1 MHETFFFAYD
11 KVRMKGG
18 TEMADQIYQQIAERT
33 NGDVYLGVVGPVRV
47 GKSTFVKRVMECI
60 VIPNMTDDIER
71 LRAQDE
77 LPQSSPGAVIMTAEP
92 KFVPAHGT
100 SIQVGD
106 DAFRFHVRLA
116 DCVGY
121 IIEGAKGYEDENGPK
136 LVHTP
141 WHHEPI
147 PFQEAAKI
155 GTDKVI
161 RDHST
166 IGIVMT
172 TDGTVNDIPRHAVEQ
187 VEEDIINQ
195 LKEIGK
201 PFVIVLNSRMP
212 AHDSALHLR
221 AELHEKY
228 GVPVIVTAVD
238 QMSVHE
244 IQTILKEALYEFPLQ
259 SFDLQKP
266 DWMDV
271 LDFDHPLQQSLQNS
285 LAEWSTQVSRIRD
298 VKELANYLAQEPF
311 VENAEVI
318 EVDAGKGKASIQIEM
333 KDDVFQSVC
342 EEWLEDPIVTK
353 KDWLLY
359 VKESSHAKK
368 SYLRFH
374 DAIESAKDGGYG
386 VALPIMQ
393 EFQPSA
399 PEQINEN
406 KFYGVRMK
414 AKAPS
419 FHIIRVDMDAEFS
432 PLIGS
437 EFHSQQL
444 LKELKEA
451 YYHDREALW
460 QTSLFGTPLHEML
473 KESMRF
479 KTEAV
484 SSHAKKRMRETIER
498 MVNDGDRGMV
508 TFIL

>member
-1 MHETFFFAYD
+1 MKRFFCAYD
-11 KVRMKGG
+11 KVRRKGG
-18 TEMADQIYQQIAERT
+18 NDMAEELYQQIAERT
-33 NGDVYLGVVGPVRV
+33 NGDVYIGVVGPVRV
-47 GKSTFVKRVMECI
+47 GKSTFVKRVMESL
-60 VIPNMTDDIER
+60 VIPNMTDEVER

-100 SIQVGD
+100 SIQVGE
-106 DAFRFHVRLA
+106 DAFRFNIRLA

-121 IIEGAKGYEDENGPK
+121 IVEGAKGHEDENGPK
-136 LVHTP
+136 FVHTP
-141 WHHEPI
+141 WHREPI
-147 PFQEAAKI
+147 PFQEAARI

-172 TDGTVNDIPRHAVEQ
+172 TDGSVNDILRSAVEQ
-187 VEEDIINQ
+187 VEEDIVGQ

-201 PFVIVLNSRMP
+201 PFVILLNSKYP
-212 AHDSALHLR
+212 AHERTCALRDELR
-221 AELHEKY
+221 EKY
-228 GVPVIVTAVD
+228 DVPVIAAAVD
-238 QMSVHE
+238 QMTVQE
-244 IQTILKEALYEFPLQ
+244 IQYVLKEALYEFPVTKFEL
-259 SFDLQKP
+259 LKP
-266 DWMDV
+266 EWMDV
-271 LDFDHPLQQSLQNS
+271 LEIDHPLNESLQNS
-285 LAEWSTQVSRIRD
+285 LDSWSQQVAKIRD
-298 VKELANYLAQEPF
+298 VKDLATFLAQEPY
-311 VENAEVI
+311 VEHAEVI
-318 EVDAGKGKASIQIEM
+318 EVNAGKGKASIQVDL
-333 KDDVFQSVC
+333 KDEVFQSVC
-342 EEWLEDPIVTK
+342 QDWLENPITTKKEWLM
-353 KDWLLY
+353 Y
-359 VKESSHAKK
+359 VKEAAHAKK
-368 SYLRFH
+368 SYMRFH
-374 DAIESAKDGGYG
+374 EAIELAKESGYG
-386 VALPIMQ
+386 VALPVMQ
-393 EFQPSA
+393 EFTPSA

-406 KFYGVRMK
+406 KFFGVRMK

-444 LKELKEA
+444 LKELKDA
-451 YYHDREALW
+451 YHHDREALW

>member
-1 MHETFFFAYD
+1 MKRFFCAYD
-11 KVRMKGG
+11 KVRTKGG
-18 TEMADQIYQQIAERT
+18 TEMAEQLYQQIAERT

-106 DAFRFHVRLA
+106 DAFRFHIRLA

-121 IIEGAKGYEDENGPK
+121 IIEGAKGHEDENGPK
-136 LVHTP
+136 FVHTP

-147 PFQEAAKI
+147 PFQEAARI

-172 TDGTVNDIPRHAVEQ
+172 TDGSVNDIERRAVEQ

-201 PFVIVLNSRMP
+201 PFVVILNSRMP
-212 AHDSALHLR
+212 GHDSTLQLR
-221 AELHEKY
+221 HELAAKY
-228 GVPVIVTAVD
+228 GVPVIATAVD
-238 QMSVHE
+238 KMTVQE
-244 IQTILKEALYEFPLQ
+244 IHFILKEALYEFPVET
-259 SFDLQKP
+259 FELQKP

-271 LDFDHPLQQSLQNS
+271 LDNDHPLQQSLHNS
-285 LAEWSTQVSRIRD
+285 LADWSSQVAKIRD
-298 VKELANYLAQEPF
+298 VKDLADYLSQEDF
-311 VENAEVI
+311 VEHAEVI
-318 EVDAGKGKASIQIEM
+318 EVDAGQGKACIQIDM
-333 KDDVFQSVC
+333 KDEVFQSVC
-342 EEWLEDPIVTK
+342 QDWLEEPIITK

-359 VKESSHAKK
+359 VKESAHAKK
-368 SYLRFH
+368 SYMRFH
-374 DAIESAKDGGYG
+374 DAIETAKEDGYG

-393 EFQPSA
+393 EFTPSA

-419 FHIIRVDMDAEFS
+419 YHVIRVDMDAEFS

-484 SSHAKKRMRETIER
+484 PTHAKKRMRETIER
-498 MVNDGDRGMV
+498 MVNEGDRGMV

>member
-1 MHETFFFAYD
+1 
-11 KVRMKGG
+11 
-18 TEMADQIYQQIAERT
+18 MAEELYQQIAERT
-33 NGDVYLGVVGPVRV
+33 NGDVYIGVVGPVRV
-47 GKSTFVKRVMECI
+47 GKSTFVKRVMENL
-60 VIPNMTDDIER
+60 VIPNMTDEVEK

-100 SIQVGD
+100 SIQVGED
-106 DAFRFHVRLA
+106 SFRFHIRLA

-121 IIEGAKGYEDENGPK
+121 IIDGAKGHEDENGPK
-136 LVHTP
+136 YVHTP
-141 WHHEPI
+141 WFPEPI
-147 PFQEAAKI
+147 PFQDAARI

-172 TDGTVNDIPRHAVEQ
+172 TDGSVNDIPRSAVEK

-201 PFVIVLNSRMP
+201 PFVVVLNTRHP
-212 AHDSALHLR
+212 AHEQTQYLR
-221 AELHEKY
+221 DDLCNKY
-228 GVPVIVTAVD
+228 NVPVIATAVD
-238 QMSVHE
+238 QMTVSE
-244 IQTILKEALYEFPLQ
+244 IQNVLKEALYEFPVT
-259 SFDLQKP
+259 SFDLLKP

-271 LDFDHPLQQSLQNS
+271 LDSDHPLKESLNNS
-285 LAEWSTQVSRIRD
+285 LDTWKQQVSKIRD
-298 VKELANYLAQEPF
+298 VKDLATYLSEEPY
-311 VENAEVI
+311 VESAEVI
-318 EVDAGKGKASIQIEM
+318 EVDAGKGVASIQIELTA
-333 KDDVFQSVC
+333 DSFQSVYLEFL
-342 EEWLEDPIVTK
+342 EEPIVTK

-359 VKESSHAKK
+359 VKEASYAKK

-374 DAIESAKDGGYG
+374 EAIEMAKESGYG
-386 VALPIMQ
+386 VTLPTMAD
-393 EFQPSA
+393 FTPSA
-399 PEQINEN
+399 PELIKEN
-406 KFYGVRMK
+406 NFFGVRMK

-419 FHIIRVDMDAEFS
+419 LHIIRVDMDAEFS

-444 LKELKEA
+444 LKDLKEA
-451 YYHDREALW
+451 YLHNREALW

-484 SSHAKKRMRETIER
+484 PTHAKKRMRETIER
-498 MVNDGDRGMV
+498 MVNEGDRGMV